1 MSWLSWR
8 LGEKRLL
15 PPDSRPN
22 SNFLA
27 VPEYNQ
33 NAESQ
38 AGPSLHISHPA
49 AGKGFCAIAILIL
62 GLGIGANTAIFSV
75 VNALLFRRCL
85 SATPRASAS
94 NVQWGVVRQTLIL
107 AFAGIATGIAGSLA
121 AARLLSSLLYG
132 VSAEDP
138 ATFAAMIAALAA
150 VAAFAG
156 YIPAR
161 RASRIDPMA
170 ALRIE

>member
-1 MSWLSWR
+1 VDAELPVASFET
-8 LGEKRLL
+8 LGDVVDRAVSPRRFVMLL
-15 PPDSRPN
+15 LVG
-22 SNFLA
+22 FAALA
-27 VPEYNQ
+27 LLL
-33 NAESQ
+33 AS
-38 AGPSLHISHPA
+38 
-49 AGKGFCAIAILIL
+49 
-62 GLGIGANTAIFSV
+62 LGIYGVVSYSV
-75 VNALLFRRCL
+75 TQRTREIGVRMALG
-85 SATPRASAS
+85 ASAS

-138 ATFAAMIAALAA
+138 ATFVAMIAALAA

-161 RASRIDPMA
+161 RASRIDPIA